1 MKQSIHIACSPIT
14 IGFGATRTTGTSN
27 GVMIFD
33 SAVNTVSPGNV
44 TLTQT
49 ASIAH
54 TMTIAITGDSNSVCS
69 YTATIVERNIFT
81 TGAALKTGTVA
92 LTGGPPTLVGT
103 GLTESD
109 LLNMRV
115 TWDGGGA
122 KDDGAGT
129 ITGSAGALLER
140 PDHLY
145 KWALTTYTPRV
156 LSAITTPA
164 EFTVAEASFYK
175 LAGVLTEKIALK
187 DFLQRLAWQARCYSY
202 QAAGVSTLIWRPDT
216 IAAAKTLTDQSVRRA
231 IGSNVTS
238 LRRGRS
244 RLEDVINYVEIL
256 YDRDP
261 TGELGWRKN
270 TKNSDAASITKYGQ
284 RERPGH
290 FEFDLVSDDATA
302 ADVRDFYLARYK
314 DQHRLARWESFLNQ
328 AEIDFSAKI
337 ALTHPLLYGG
347 ALTGEII
354 EADLIPGSKSEP
366 DHLALTL
373 MGV

>member
-1 MKQSIHIACSPIT
+1 MS
-14 IGFGATRTTGTSN
+14 GAGSRT
-27 GVMIFD
+27 F
-33 SAVNTVSPGNV
+33 
-44 TLTQT
+44 
-49 ASIAH
+49 
-54 TMTIAITGDSNSVCS
+54 S
-69 YTATIVERNIFT
+69 YTLATVMKT
-81 TGAALKTGTVA
+81 VYTADATTKTGAVS
-92 LTGGPPTLVGT
+92 LTGGAAALAGT
-103 GLTESD
+103 DFTESD

-122 KDDGAGT
+122 KDDGAGA
-129 ITGSAGALLER
+129 ITGSAGALLTR
-140 PDHLY
+140 PDHVY
-145 KWALTTYTPRV
+145 KWALNTYAARPV
-156 LSAITTPA
+156 AQIATPA
-164 EFTVAEASFYK
+164 EFTTAEASFYK

-302 ADVRDFYLARYK
+302 VDVRDFYLARYK
-314 DQHRLARWESFLNQ
+314 DQHRLARWESFLDQ